1 MKHITFVKK
10 ILANGEP
17 CKKCQ
22 EVSER
27 LISDGLMQSINH
39 IAIADERDPDSEGMR
54 LATQYQV
61 QRAPFFLVEEDGQV
75 DAYDVYFKLRKFLVD
90 QGDFKPLASASGL

>member
-10 ILANGEP
+10 ILLNGDP

-27 LISDGLMQSINH
+27 LVSDGLMDSINH

-54 LATQYQV
+54 LASQYQV
-61 QRAPFFLVEEDGQV
+61 QRAPFFLVEENDQV
-75 DAYDVYFKLRKFLVD
+75 TVFDVYFKLRKFLIDRGVIAPIA
-90 QGDFKPLASASGL
+90 KASAL

>member
-1 MKHITFVKK
+1 MAHIIFVKK
-10 ILANGEP
+10 ILLNGEL

-27 LISDGLMQSINH
+27 LQKEGLIKIINH

-54 LATQYQV
+54 LAKQYKV
-61 QRAPFFLVEEDGQV
+61 DRAPFFLVENEEQEV
-75 DAYDVYFKLRKFLVD
+75 EVFDVFFK
-90 QGDFKPLASASGL
+90 FKKYAQSLLDVKQINVSSL